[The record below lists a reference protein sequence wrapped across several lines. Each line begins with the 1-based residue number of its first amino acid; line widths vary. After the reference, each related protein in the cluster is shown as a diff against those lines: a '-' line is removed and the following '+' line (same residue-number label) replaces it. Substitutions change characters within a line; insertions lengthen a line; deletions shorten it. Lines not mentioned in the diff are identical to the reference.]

1 MEAHRKRDAEQGGIK
16 GIRLKL
22 TEEGIRSLGYL

>member
-1 MEAHRKRDAEQGGIK
+1 MRSTQDVEQGGIK

-22 TEEGIRSLGYL
+22 TEEGIGSLGYL